1 MKSLKAIVV
10 LAVLLGLGVIVV
22 NGIAYAQSNTI
33 DQSGNAA
40 ITFINGIPDYQEFTG
55 APAATASTPTY
66 ADGAESGQSIIFN
79 NGKPTT
85 VIGADGSQAA
95 YSASMWDFMSG
106 YDAGGSDIVGI
117 SSNPNVPIGG
127 TWQQVTESGTFG
139 TQEPNLSLS

>member
-66 ADGAESGQSIIFN
+66 ADGADSGQSIIFN
-79 NGKPTT
+79 NGVPTT
-85 VIGADGSQAA
+85 VIGADGSQTP
-95 YSASMWDFMSG
+95 YSASMFDFVSG
-106 YDAGGSDIVGI
+106 YNADGLYGVGI
-117 SSNPNVPIGG
+117 SFNSDVPMGG
-127 TWQQVTESGTFG
+127 TWKQVTESGTFG